1 VGREHVPWGNVS
13 TPRFVR
19 LPPGVR
25 PGWLVTDRG
34 TFATLEAGPGE
45 RPTVLLVPGFTGS
58 KEDFIAIL
66 QPLAAAG
73 WHAVAVDQRGQYE
86 SVGPLDDELPYTVPE
101 LALDLRAMVSALDC
115 GPVHLV
121 GHSFGGFVARAAV
134 LDDPSIAASF
144 ILMDTGPGALV
155 GDLVGQ
161 LRVMQDLLRTS
172 GAAIVWQAMRAL
184 DQALGR
190 PEPADAEV
198 REFVERRFHANSP
211 AALLA
216 MAEALLVEADRIADL
231 AELPL
236 PMLVT
241 YGTNE
246 DRWPRELQTDMAAR
260 LGVECREI
268 PAAGHSPAVDNPE
281 ATAQVLVEFWTSVDA
296 MVGTRRS

>member
-1 VGREHVPWGNVS
+1 MS

-25 PGWLVTDRG
+25 PGWLATDRG
-34 TFATLEAGPGE
+34 TFATLESGSRE

-66 QPLAAAG
+66 EPLAGAG
-73 WHAVAVDQRGQYE
+73 WHVVAVDQRGQYE
-86 SVGPLDDELPYTVPE
+86 SVGPLDDEVPYAVPE

-134 LDDPSIAASF
+134 LDDPSIASSF
-144 ILMDTGPGALV
+144 VLMDTGPDALV

-172 GAAIVWQAMRAL
+172 GAAVVWQAMRAL
-184 DQALGR
+184 DQSLGR
-190 PEPADAEV
+190 PEPADADV
-198 REFVERRFHANSP
+198 REFIERRFLANSP
-211 AALLA
+211 AGLLA
-216 MAEALLVEADRIADL
+216 MAEALLVETDRIAEL

-241 YGTNE
+241 YGTDE
-246 DRWPRELQTDMAAR
+246 DRWPRERQTEMAAR

-268 PAAGHSPAVDNPE
+268 PAAGHSPAVENPE
-281 ATAQVLVEFWTSVDA
+281 ATAEVLVDFWARVDT
-296 MVGTRRS
+296 MVGTRARS